1 MSYIFVIFFI
11 LELFA
16 VIVLCA
22 GIMYVDK
29 KVNALSEK
37 FKVNRHTLKFKL
49 RAIYDVASSF
59 KCQMKQQKREFLR
72 RRREFYRNVI
82 KSALVGVLLFFFKKT
97 KFKKKILLAELLLVM
112 YDTFRADCFV

>member
-22 GIMYVDK
+22 GIMHIDK
-29 KVNALSEK
+29 KVNALTER

-59 KCQMKQQKREFLR
+59 KCQMKQQQREF
-72 RRREFYRNVI
+72 FRNII
-82 KSALVGVLLFFFKKT
+82 KGTLVGILLFFFKKT

-112 YDTFRADCFV
+112 YDTFRADCLV